1 MLGDWILIN
10 TETDASESKDY
21 SSSHPKIKQEL
32 IEIYNKDEG
41 KAAH

>member
-21 SSSHPKIKQEL
+21 SSHPKIKQEL
-32 IEIYNKDEG
+32 IEI
-41 KAAH
+41 